1 MYLIGNKNAFSYGSM
16 QSLYYKEF
24 TEGYDECGE
33 KIDSI
38 FNEYNSLLLAPEYMM
53 QDMFEAEGESEVEKS
68 PDSTNFVTRLGKA
81 IRELI
86 KQIGENIKKFL
97 SSFKKEDETFNKNQA
112 LIEAALKQDPDLN
125 KKVLELAKS
134 GALDIHDIKDLNELQ
149 AEVDKLMEEK
159 NPKTLKGK
167 FEKLKKK
174 WDDPTVTKIAKRV
187 AFITS
192 VVTLAA
198 GLYKLRQHIR
208 DNSKFAQEKVART
221 QKSLSEMADYMAV
234 HEHLDATQ
242 MGVLQ
247 QKIAIKKWEAGKMG
261 EAAAIVNGDYSK
273 VNKVMG
279 KILNWSEKT
288 ETQIKINEA
297 LKNSGNKKYKKDLLY
312 KRVGSLGK
320 AVASQNEKQRTL
332 NAMNLHRGGDPVKFD
347 GNVNRDYFSKKAK
360 DVAKDAESYV
370 NSTIKNKGL
379 KKTVLGKVKSD
390 SFVKELTGKLMAN
403 ANSGG
408 TRSDNDVMNSF
419 IGDITKK
426 AIADFKAGKN

>member
-1 MYLIGNKNAFSYGSM
+1 MYLIGNKNAFGYGSIE
-16 QSLYYKEF
+16 SLYYRDF
-24 TEGYDECGE
+24 TEGYDECGA

-38 FNEYNSLLLAPEYMM
+38 FNEYNALLLSPEYMM
-53 QDMFEAEGESEVEKS
+53 QDMFEAEGAKS
-68 PDSTNFVTRLGKA
+68 PDSTNFVARLGKA

-208 DNSKFAQEKVART
+208 DNSKFVQEKVART
-221 QKSLSEMADYMAV
+221 QKSLSEMTDYMAV

-242 MGVLQ
+242 MSVLQ

-261 EAAAIVNGDYSK
+261 EATAIVNGDYSNI
-273 VNKVMG
+273 NKVTG
-279 KILNWSEKT
+279 KILNWSKNAEK
-288 ETQIKINEA
+288 QIKTNEA
-297 LKNSGNKKYKKDLLY
+297 LKNSGNKKYKEDPSY
-312 KRVGSLGK
+312 KRVGLLGK
-320 AVASQNEKQRTL
+320 ATASQNTKQRRL
-332 NAMNLHRGGDPVKFD
+332 NAMNLHKGGDSVKFD

-360 DVAKDAESYV
+360 DIAKDAESYV
-370 NSTIKNKGL
+370 NSTIKNKEL
-379 KKTVLGKVKSD
+379 KKTVLGKVTTD

-426 AIADFKAGKN
+426 AIADFNAGKN